1 MSSNKDNNTM
11 TNIFDNY
18 TAPITMHEIYAR
30 LVGGQITEDEVC
42 KQYGITKDELHIM
55 LARYQTY

>member
-18 TAPITMHEIYAR
+18 TTPITMHEIYAR

-42 KQYGITKDELHIM
+42 KQYGITKDELHIL